1 MEMEYTSKGQG
12 ALNTVLGAIGTAGAV
27 GLLNGGGCGG
37 GMLGGLFGNGN
48 GNGCCSDDRC
58 VNRYELGLIQS
69 NTDLKTENALLKA
82 DKYTDQK
89 FADFADR
96 MNDRFRNVE
105 QQLAIQAVHNQKVE
119 GSFAL
124 VAADLEAAKKEL
136 GGRIAMEAERRCC
149 ADNAMVN
156 YMNATFYPK
165 QVADVTVGTTSVA
178 QAVYN
183 PIPKCQGG
191 CGCGC

>member
-1 MEMEYTSKGQG
+1 MDMEYTSKGQG
-12 ALNTVLGAIGTAGAV
+12 ALNTVLGAVGSAGAL
-27 GLLNGGGCGG
+27 GLFGGNGCNGGL
-37 GMLGGLFGNGN
+37 MGGLFGGN
-48 GNGCCSDDRC
+48 GGCSDDRC

-69 NTDLKTENALLKA
+69 NTDLQMENALLKA

-105 QQLAIQAVHNQKVE
+105 QQLAVQAVHNQKVE

-124 VAADLEAAKKEL
+124 VMADIDSAKKEL
-136 GGRIAMEAERRCC
+136 GCQIAMEAERRCC
-149 ADNAMVN
+149 ADNAMVD

-165 QVADVTVGTTSVA
+165 QVADVTVGTTSTPQIVR
-178 QAVYN
+178 N
-183 PIPKCQGG
+183 PLPRCGG
-191 CGCGC
+191 SCCGK